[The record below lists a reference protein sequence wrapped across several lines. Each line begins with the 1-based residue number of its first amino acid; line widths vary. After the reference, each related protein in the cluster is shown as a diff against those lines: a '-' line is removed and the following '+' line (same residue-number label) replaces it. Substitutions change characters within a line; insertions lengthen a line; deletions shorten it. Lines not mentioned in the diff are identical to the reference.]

1 MRDDDGLNNNNSSKC
16 SVMWDYSE
24 CYPDPVCAQ
33 YGFKYRVN
41 PTASTGSGGGKGK
54 KRSCK
59 DEGDNDESVAKKR
72 KPESLSKASAIQWLD
87 EQ

>member
-1 MRDDDGLNNNNSSKC
+1 MRDGDGLNNNNSSKC

-41 PTASTGSGGGKGK
+41 PTAATGSGGKGK
-54 KRSCK
+54 KRSCNN
-59 DEGDNDESVAKKR
+59 EGDNDESVAKKR